1 MSGLSAIELT
11 CYVFTWVGS
20 VLYSMYQFYLASDG
34 KQLFNYICRLIS
46 YLLLLIGYSKYFS
59 EDLVPSWKWVGRK
72 ADTAD
77 FEWKMWTP
85 IFINWLQYVIAY
97 LIISLAIKKNYP
109 HAVSLISTAISYI
122 WLWKMLG
129 FKLTIL
135 IYIQPVLFYLILKFS
150 FLAIV
155 WIVCIG
161 FALVLHSSFFRAIT
175 VSLNSLILKS
185 LLL

>member
-161 FALVLHSSFFRAIT
+161 FALSVVVVVI
-175 VSLNSLILKS
+175 
-185 LLL
+185 